1 MRRLHEEPQE
11 IRVPSEALAR
21 WALETTIAAQ
31 EATGSALSFLVNTS
45 HAATT
50 QLPVPQL
57 LRSSQAI
64 QDPDGF
70 LRMPRGAVEHFR
82 LRTHRAMAWMDLFIF
97 FRERFPAAAA
107 RQPPEA
113 LYSMGQL
120 FSRHDDELHAALD
133 LVVRECVMPEI
144 EDLLF
149 RTVKYPPL
157 QLLFQR
163 LRENDPQRSAEARR
177 LAATIIEDPS
187 GAKVWKIRTRL
198 IATATRALL
207 AAKPLLDELERGGF
221 KVERSRAA
229 RGFARRLEEAVGEL
243 PGAPILESLL
253 HQLAGDHGP
262 GEAEGENKPESF
274 QTSSYND

>member
-21 WALETTIAAQ
+21 WALETAIAAQ
-31 EATGSALSFLVNTS
+31 EATCAALAFLVHTD

-50 QLPVPQL
+50 LLPVPQL
-57 LRSSQAI
+57 LRSGQAI
-64 QDPDGF
+64 QDQDGF

-97 FRERFPAAAA
+97 FRERFPGAAA
-107 RQPPEA
+107 RQLPEGIA
-113 LYSMGQL
+113 NMAQL

-133 LVVRECVMPEI
+133 MVVRECVMPEI

-149 RTVKYPPL
+149 RTIKYPPL
-157 QLLFQR
+157 QLLFTR
-163 LRENDPQRSAEARR
+163 LRENDTQRGGEARR
-177 LAATIIEDPS
+177 LAATVIEDPS
-187 GAKVWKIRTRL
+187 GARLWKIRTRL
-198 IATATRALL
+198 IATSTRALL

-221 KVERSRAA
+221 KVDRTRAA

-243 PGAPILESLL
+243 PGAPLLESLL
-253 HQLAGDHGP
+253 HQLAGEQP
-262 GEAEGENKPESF
+262 EAPEADDKPESF
-274 QTSSYND
+274 QASSYND